1 MFTDSHR
8 RMIQTLMSQPQ
19 WAGFEAYLQYYLLN
33 NFAQSSARRDTE
45 FSTIWE
51 LASSEGGKNHL
62 QQFVKGMEQEASKV
76 TT

>member
-51 LASSEGGKNHL
+51 LAVREGGKDHL
-62 QQFVKGMEQEASKV
+62 TQFAQGLEAEAKKV